1 MWILERMHGHQLLTR
16 LSRMS
21 LEHGHITAVLL
32 VGSVIVGVG
41 TLLLLRWLPR
51 RAALVALGLSV
62 LGSATGAMFVWL
74 SFRPLPAQ
82 LPASNFV
89 WIALAMFGV
98 IGAALV
104 LLRRPGLARGLSV
117 TAFAGLAAIV
127 AVGQVNAQTGTY
139 PTLGSLVGHW
149 PVGSVENVAFDSLP
163 GAEPWVQRGLPTE
176 THWQVP
182 VRMPSNGVVTEA
194 AIPGNVSGFDARP
207 ATLYLPPAY
216 LADPRAEL
224 PVLVLVAGE
233 PGSPSDWLDSGRLAT
248 TVDAYA
254 SRHSGLAPV
263 VVVPDALGDYD
274 ANPGCMDSAL
284 GNVATYLD
292 QDVPNWIESNLQVNP
307 DAAQWAIGGFSYGG
321 TCAIEMAV
329 NFPDRYPSFL
339 DFSGQDEPSTGDH
352 EDTVAAMFDGDE
364 SAFDAVNARDL
375 MAQNR
380 YPQLSGVFV
389 AGEDD
394 DIYRPQQEI
403 MFEAARAADMNVD
416 YYTLPGGHSGDVW
429 GTALELE
436 MDWLGRTLALT
447 P

>member
-21 LEHGHITAVLL
+21 LEHGHITAALL

-62 LGSATGAMFVWL
+62 LGSATGATFVWL

-163 GAEPWVQRGLPTE
+163 PGAEPWVQRGGLPTE

-254 SRHSGLAPV
+254 SRHFGLAPV
-263 VVVPDALGDYD
+263 VVVPDALGGDYD
-274 ANPGCMDSAL
+274 ANPRLHGFCPRQRRDVS
-284 GNVATYLD
+284 GPGRPELD
-292 QDVPNWIESNLQVNP
+292 RI
-307 DAAQWAIGGFSYGG
+307 
-321 TCAIEMAV
+321 
-329 NFPDRYPSFL
+329 
-339 DFSGQDEPSTGDH
+339 EPSSESGRC
-352 EDTVAAMFDGDE
+352 AMGYRWVLLRRDMRDRDGRE
-364 SAFDAVNARDL
+364 
-375 MAQNR
+375 
-380 YPQLSGVFV
+380 
-389 AGEDD
+389 
-394 DIYRPQQEI
+394 
-403 MFEAARAADMNVD
+403 
-416 YYTLPGGHSGDVW
+416 LPGPIPVVPGLLR
-429 GTALELE
+429 A
-436 MDWLGRTLALT
+436 GRTVDR
-447 P
+447 